1 MPATKPSQSTWMR
14 KSGCAAIC
22 TKGST
27 RTWWSTSMAVSA
39 RHAEVGVDHILVA
52 LDLLRQP
59 VGDAD
64 PVVEHHDAV
73 AQIHHYAHVVLD
85 ERDRGAEMLA
95 HVEHEAAHI
104 LLLLHIH
111 AGHRLVEQEEVGL
124 H

>member
-1 MPATKPSQSTWMR
+1 MPAPKPSQSTWMK

-27 RTWWSTSMAVSA
+27 RPWWSTSMTVSA
-39 RHAEVGVDHILVA
+39 RLAEVGFDHILVM
-52 LDLLRQP
+52 LDRLRPP
-59 VGDAD
+59 VGNAD

-73 AQIHHYAHVVLD
+73 AQIHHHAHVVLD

-104 LLLLHIH
+104 LLLL
-111 AGHRLVEQEEVGL
+111 
-124 H
+124 